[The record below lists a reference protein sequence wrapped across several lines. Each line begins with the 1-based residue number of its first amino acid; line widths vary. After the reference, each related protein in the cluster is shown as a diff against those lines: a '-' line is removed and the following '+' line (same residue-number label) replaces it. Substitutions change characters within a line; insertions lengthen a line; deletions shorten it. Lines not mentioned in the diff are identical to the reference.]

1 MEKES
6 EKAYLRPRAPLV
18 MSRKRQ
24 KVEAKNTGPV
34 EESEPSAFRCVSV
47 INLKKEDKKMFHT
60 VDEILKEREEVRK
73 RKEQTMRY
81 MAGLSDKDQDNLNA
95 LSADDQELKKLE
107 AMEAS
112 GKMMP
117 APAIERL
124 HYLRSKKAGNS
135 SVSKKSSS
143 EDMLWLVRNS
153 K

>member
-47 INLKKEDKKMFHT
+47 INLKKEEGKEMFHSL
-60 VDEILKEREEVRK
+60 DEILRQREEKRK
-73 RKEQTMRY
+73 RKERNMRY
-81 MAGLSDKDQDNLNA
+81 MAGLPDQDQ
-95 LSADDQELKKLE
+95 DQQD
-107 AMEAS
+107 
-112 GKMMP
+112 
-117 APAIERL
+117 
-124 HYLRSKKAGNS
+124 NS
-135 SVSKKSSS
+135 TCNKKKSK
-143 EDMLWLVRNS
+143 EDMLWFIRNQN